1 MASVG
6 AVNWCCDLAMISLPI
21 WFWIAAAVL
30 LFWAVGA
37 YNRLVRLRAAI
48 KQSFASVEAHIR
60 QRDALLA
67 QWLGACSGALGGSAG
82 STDGI
87 AADNTEAHTVNAARG
102 ACVQVMAAVDHA
114 RAAPSGAQA
123 IASLRLAEE
132 VLIGARG
139 RLSTELA
146 AHSRANL
153 AWDTVM
159 QTDELAAVDGT
170 LGFARSQFNEAV
182 QAYNDAAMQ
191 FPTWVIAGVFGFR
204 SAGVL

>member
-1 MASVG
+1 MSAEQ
-6 AVNWCCDLAMISLPI
+6 ISL
-21 WFWIAAAVL
+21 WAVAAVL

-48 KQSFASVEAHIR
+48 KQSFASVEAHFR

-67 QWLGACSGALGGSAG
+67 QWLEACGATAGEPSLGKALHAVEGVR
-82 STDGI
+82 
-87 AADNTEAHTVNAARG
+87 AACT
-102 ACVQVMAAVDHA
+102 QVVAAVDHA
-114 RAAPSGAQA
+114 RPAPSGAQA

-146 AHSRANL
+146 SGARLHARLQATSQV
-153 AWDTVM
+153 AWDTVL
-159 QTDELAAVDGT
+159 QTDALAAVDGS
-170 LGFARSQFNEAV
+170 LGFARGQFNEAV
-182 QAYNDAAMQ
+182 QAYNDAATQ

-204 SAGVL
+204 AAGVL

>member
-1 MASVG
+1 MMSF
-6 AVNWCCDLAMISLPI
+6 PI
-21 WFWIAAAVL
+21 WFWITTAVL

-37 YNRLVRLRAAI
+37 YNRLVRLRAGI
-48 KQSFASVEAHIR
+48 KQSFAGVEAHIR

-67 QWLGACSGALGGSAG
+67 QWLGACSGALGSGPD
-82 STDGI
+82 ST
-87 AADNTEAHTVNAARG
+87 AVHSVNAVRG

-114 RAAPSGAQA
+114 RASPSDAQA

-146 AHSRANL
+146 AHARSHL

-159 QTDELAAVDGT
+159 QTDELAAADGT
-170 LGFARSQFNEAV
+170 LGFARGQFDDAV
-182 QAYNDAAMQ
+182 RVYNDAAMQ
-191 FPTWVIAGVFGFR
+191 FPTWIIAGLFGFR
-204 SAGVL
+204 AAGAL

>member
-1 MASVG
+1 
-6 AVNWCCDLAMISLPI
+6 MISLPI
-21 WFWIAAAVL
+21 WFWITAAVL

-48 KQSFASVEAHIR
+48 KQTFASVEAHVR

-67 QWLGACSGALGGSAG
+67 QWLGACSGALGGSAD
-82 STDGI
+82 S
-87 AADNTEAHTVNAARG
+87 AEVHTINAVRG

-114 RAAPSGAQA
+114 RASPGDAQA

-146 AHSRANL
+146 AHSRSNL

-159 QTDELAAVDGT
+159 QTDELAAADGT
-170 LGFARSQFNEAV
+170 LGFARGQFNGTV
-182 QAYNDAAMQ
+182 QAYNDAATQ
-191 FPTWVIAGVFGFR
+191 FPTWIIAGLFGFR
-204 SAGVL
+204 AGGVL

>member
-1 MASVG
+1 
-6 AVNWCCDLAMISLPI
+6 MIGLPV
-21 WFWIAAAVL
+21 WVWIAAAVL

-48 KQSFASVEAHIR
+48 KLSFASVEAHIR

-67 QWLGACSGALGGSAG
+67 QWLTACGGALGGSIDKSG
-82 STDGI
+82 DRTQ
-87 AADNTEAHTVNAARG
+87 AHAVNAARG

-146 AHSRANL
+146 AHARSSM

-170 LGFARSQFNEAV
+170 LGFARGQFNEAV

-191 FPTWVIAGVFGFR
+191 FPTWVIAGAFGFR

>member
-1 MASVG
+1 
-6 AVNWCCDLAMISLPI
+6 MIGLPI
-21 WFWIAAAVL
+21 WAWIVAAVL

-37 YNRLVRLRAAI
+37 YNRLVRLRASI
-48 KQSFASVEAHIR
+48 KLSFASVEAHAR

-67 QWLGACSGALGGSAG
+67 QWLRDCSSALGASAD
-82 STDGI
+82 SV
-87 AADNTEAHTVNAARG
+87 EVHSVNAVRG
-102 ACVQVMAAVDHA
+102 ACVQVMAAIDHA

-146 AHSRANL
+146 AHARSNL

-170 LGFARSQFNEAV
+170 LGFARGQFNEAALV
-182 QAYNDAAMQ
+182 YNNAAMQ
-191 FPTWVIAGVFGFR
+191 FPTWIIAGLFGFR
-204 SAGVL
+204 AAGAL

>member
-1 MASVG
+1 MSV
-6 AVNWCCDLAMISLPI
+6 PI
-21 WFWIAAAVL
+21 WFWITAAVL

-48 KQSFASVEAHIR
+48 KQSFGSVEAHIR

-67 QWLGACSGALGGSAG
+67 QWLEGCSAAFGLGAVGLGAESAQV
-82 STDGI
+82 
-87 AADNTEAHTVNAARG
+87 HCVHAARG
-102 ACVQVMAAVDHA
+102 ACVQVIAAVDHA

-146 AHSRANL
+146 AQARFGS

-159 QTDELAAVDGT
+159 QTDELAAVDGS
-170 LGFARSQFNEAV
+170 LGFARGQFNEAV
-182 QAYNDAAMQ
+182 QVYNDAAMQ
-191 FPTWVIAGVFGFR
+191 FPTWVVAGIFGFR
-204 SAGVL
+204 AAGVL